1 MKTGLERINIQSDKY
16 ESQRKES
23 YFNILF
29 YRGYVELET

>member
-23 YFNILF
+23 YFNISSLS
-29 YRGYVELET
+29 GGMLS